1 MSEELGNFLGA
12 LDGASAHEAA
22 WLEATVAALSSQG
35 VAAIADLDGAAF
47 EDFSFGDGVLDAAQ
61 KRLVRAAITAA
72 TTPALV
78 ALGTAPATTL
88 AADHAAALLAA
99 LKSSNTEARAI
110 SPRLRARAAPRG
122 ALAGETSPR
131 TIGPSPRQGVVG
143 QPPTRVLAQAFSR
156 ARLLLRHPQCA
167 CSSDMLDALSAEV
180 ARRKRQ
186 AACEEG
192 YSCFRSIWYT

>member
-22 WLEATVAALSSQG
+22 WLEAAVAALRSQG

-47 EDFSFGDGVLDAAQ
+47 EDFSFGEGVLDAAQ

-72 TTPALV
+72 TTPAPV
-78 ALGTAPATTL
+78 APGTAPATTL

-99 LKSSNTEARAI
+99 LKSSNTEARAV

-156 ARLLLRHPQCA
+156 ALASAPPAVCLQFRHARCA
-167 CSSDMLDALSAEV
+167 E
-180 ARRKRQ
+180 RRGGQ
-186 AACEEG
+186 AQKAGSVRGG
-192 YSCFRSIWYT
+192 YSCFRLL